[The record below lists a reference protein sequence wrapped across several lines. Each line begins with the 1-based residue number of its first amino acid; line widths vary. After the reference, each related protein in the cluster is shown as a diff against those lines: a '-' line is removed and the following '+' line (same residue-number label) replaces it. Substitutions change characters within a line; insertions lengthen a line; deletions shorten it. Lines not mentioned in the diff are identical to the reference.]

1 MSERLKE
8 FLSLVESESKRLDE
22 AARNFEQLAAKL
34 KEEEKAE
41 WDLLAAIYR
50 ERAQAIQSFAERMR
64 QSLVADG
71 SAELRTEDA

>member
-1 MSERLKE
+1 MSGRLKE